1 MYSEFDIN
9 RELRELE
16 EDKVFDECGVVGVY
30 APGKTDIARLVYF
43 GLHSLQHRG
52 QESAGIASNK
62 DGKIQYYKEM
72 GLVQEVFNDEIIGR
86 LQGDI
91 SIGHVRYSTSG
102 ESHAVN
108 AMPLVVYHK
117 GGSLALAHNGNLVNA
132 ELLRE
137 EMQDRGVIFQT
148 SIDSEVIAAL
158 IARFIRDNT
167 IEESIVKTLELI
179 KGAYALVITSGSK
192 LIGVRDPNGIR
203 PLCIGRTKEGYV
215 LSSESCIFPLLG
227 AKFIRDVEPG
237 EIVIIE
243 DHELKSMRYNKG
255 QKKAICAFEY
265 VYLARPDSDIDGRS
279 VYMARTQ
286 AGRIL
291 AKEYPVEAD
300 MVIAV
305 PDSGTVAAIGYAEES
320 GIPFGEGLIKNRYV
334 GRTFIQP
341 DQRMRELSVRLKL
354 NVLRDNV
361 KGKRIIMV
369 DDSIVRGTTSGKIVK
384 MLKDAGATE
393 VHVRVS
399 SPPVIHSCHFGIDTP
414 NEDKLVAARHS
425 IEEIRKMI
433 GADSLG
439 YLSVDGLLESINLGS
454 DQVCVACFN
463 GDYPMALPDAEAKAN
478 GTLAGKET
486 EE

>member
-1 MYSEFDIN
+1 MQRQYDFN
-9 RELRELE
+9 KELRELE

-30 APGKTDIARLVYF
+30 APGKPDIARSVYY

-62 DGKIQYYKEM
+62 GGKIQYYKEM
-72 GLVQEVFNDEIIGR
+72 GLVQEVFNDEIIER

-91 SIGHVRYSTSG
+91 SIGHVRYSTCG

-132 ELLRE
+132 MLLRE

-148 SIDSEVIAAL
+148 SIDSEIIAAL
-158 IARFIRDNT
+158 IARYIRDNS
-167 IEESIVKTLELI
+167 IEDSIVKTLEQV
-179 KGAYALVITSGSK
+179 KGAYALVITSGDK

-203 PLCIGRTKEGYV
+203 PLCIGKTREGYI

-227 AKFIRDVEPG
+227 ATFLRDVEPG
-237 EIVIIE
+237 EMIIIE
-243 DHELKSMRYNKG
+243 DGELKSIRFQKG

-265 VYLARPDSDIDGRS
+265 VYLARPDSDMDGKS
-279 VYMARTQ
+279 VYMARSQ

-291 AKEYPVEAD
+291 AKEHPVEAD

-305 PDSGTVAAIGYAEES
+305 PDSGTVAAIGYAEAS

-354 NVLRDNV
+354 NVLKDSV

-369 DDSIVRGTTSGKIVK
+369 DDSIVRGTTSGKIVT
-384 MLKDAGATE
+384 MLKDAGAKE

-399 SPPVIHSCHFGIDTP
+399 SPPVTHSCHFGIDTP
-414 NEDKLVAARHS
+414 NSDKLVASRHTV
-425 IEEIRKMI
+425 EEIRQMI

-439 YLSVDGLLESINLGS
+439 YLSIEGLLEAIGIGKEKI
-454 DQVCVACFN
+454 CVACFN
-463 GDYPMALPDAEAKAN
+463 GNYPMPLPDEIAKD
-478 GTLAGKET
+478 KCMT
-486 EE
+486 EEREDY

>member
-1 MYSEFDIN
+1 M
-9 RELRELE
+9 
-16 EDKVFDECGVVGVY
+16 CGIVGIY
-30 APGKTDIARLVYF
+30 APGKVDIARSVYF

-72 GLVQEVFNDEIIGR
+72 GLVQEVFNDEVIKR

-102 ESHAVN
+102 ESLTVN

-132 ELLRE
+132 GALRD

-148 SIDSEVIAAL
+148 SIDSEIIAAL
-158 IARFIRDNT
+158 IARYIREST
-167 IEESIVKTLELI
+167 IEESIVKTLELVE
-179 KGAYALVITSGSK
+179 GAYALVITSGNK

-203 PLCIGRTKEGYV
+203 PLCIGKLKEGWV
-215 LSSESCIFPLLG
+215 LSSESCVFPLLG

-237 EIVIIE
+237 EMVVIE
-243 DHELKSMRYNKG
+243 DHELKSMHYQRG
-255 QKKAICAFEY
+255 ARKAVCSFEY

-279 VYMARTQ
+279 VYMARSQ

-291 AKEYPVEAD
+291 AKEHPVEAD

-361 KGKRIIMV
+361 RGKRIVMV
-369 DDSIVRGTTSGKIVK
+369 DDSIVRGTTCGKIVK
-384 MLKDAGATE
+384 MLKNAGALE
-393 VHVRVS
+393 VHVRVC
-399 SPPVIHSCHFGIDTP
+399 SPPVTHSCHFGIDTP
-414 NEDKLVAARHS
+414 NPDKLVAANYS
-425 IEEIRKMI
+425 VDEICRMI

-439 YLSVDGLLESINLGS
+439 YLSVEGLMDSIDLGW
-454 DQVCVACFN
+454 DKVCAACFN
-463 GDYPMALPDAEAKAN
+463 GDYPMELPE
-478 GTLAGKET
+478 GYSRKET
-486 EE
+486 AQ

>member
-1 MYSEFDIN
+1 MHGEFDIN
-9 RELRELE
+9 RELQTLE

-30 APGKTDIARLVYF
+30 APGKADIARSVYF

-167 IEESIVKTLELI
+167 IEESIIKTLDMI

-192 LIGVRDPNGIR
+192 LVGVRDPNGIR

-227 AKFIRDVEPG
+227 AKFVRDVEPG
-237 EIVIIE
+237 EIIVIE
-243 DHELKSMRYNKG
+243 DRELKSIRYSKG
-255 QKKAICAFEY
+255 SRKAVCAFEF

-279 VYMARTQ
+279 VYMARSQ

-291 AKEYPVEAD
+291 AREHPTPAD
-300 MVIAV
+300 MVISV

-320 GIPFGEGLIKNRYV
+320 GIPYGEGLIKNRYV

-384 MLKDAGATE
+384 MLKDAGAAE

-399 SPPVIHSCHFGIDTP
+399 SPPVTHSCHFGIDTP
-414 NEDKLVAARHS
+414 NKEKLVAHNYS

-439 YLSVDGLLESINLGS
+439 YLSVEGLLESVNLGGEN
-454 DQVCVACFN
+454 VCAACFN
-463 GDYPMALPDAEAKAN
+463 GEYPMELPDEEAKTN
-478 GTLAGKET
+478 GKTDKE
-486 EE
+486 E

>member
-1 MYSEFDIN
+1 M
-9 RELRELE
+9 E

-30 APGKTDIARLVYF
+30 APGKADIARLVYF

-72 GLVQEVFNDEIIGR
+72 GLVQEVFNDEIIER
-86 LQGDI
+86 LRGDI

-117 GGSLALAHNGNLVNA
+117 GGSLALAHNGNLINA
-132 ELLRE
+132 EALRD
-137 EMQDRGVIFQT
+137 EMQDQGVIFQT

-158 IARFIRDNT
+158 IARYIRENS
-167 IEESIVKTLELI
+167 IEESIVKTLEQI
-179 KGAYALVITSGSK
+179 RGAFALVITCGSK

-203 PLCIGRTKEGYV
+203 PLCIGRLSEGYV
-215 LSSESCIFPLLG
+215 LSSESCIFPLIQ
-227 AKFIRDVEPG
+227 AEFVRDVEPG
-237 EIVIIE
+237 EMVVIE
-243 DHELKSMRYNKG
+243 DREIKSVRYRKG
-255 QKKAICAFEY
+255 ARRAICSFEY

-279 VYMARTQ
+279 VYMARSQ
-286 AGRIL
+286 AGRTL
-291 AKEYPVEAD
+291 AREHPAAAD

-341 DQRMRELSVRLKL
+341 DQRMRELSVKLKL
-354 NVLRDNV
+354 NVLKDNV

-369 DDSIVRGTTSGKIVK
+369 DDSIVRGTTSGKLVK
-384 MLKDAGATE
+384 MLKDAGARE
-393 VHVRVS
+393 VHVRVC
-399 SPPVIHSCHFGIDTP
+399 SPPVTHPCYFGIDTP
-414 NEDKLVAARHS
+414 DSDKLVAANYS
-425 IEEIRKMI
+425 VEEIRKMI

-439 YLSVDGLLESINLGS
+439 YLSVEGLLASIDLPGNS
-454 DQVCVACFN
+454 VCTACFN
-463 GDYPMALPDAEAKAN
+463 GDYPIRTELDAE
-478 GTLAGKET
+478 
-486 EE
+486 